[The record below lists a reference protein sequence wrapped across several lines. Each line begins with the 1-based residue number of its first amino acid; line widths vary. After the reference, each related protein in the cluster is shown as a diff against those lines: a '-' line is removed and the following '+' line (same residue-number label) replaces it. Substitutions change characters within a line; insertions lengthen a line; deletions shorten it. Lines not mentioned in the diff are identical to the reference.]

1 MEEAVGE
8 AGGRGRDTPQP
19 SLTTIRTR
27 RAEGAPEWL
36 AAPDPEIGQ
45 FR

>member
-8 AGGRGRDTPQP
+8 AGGVDATPPSRGGI
-19 SLTTIRTR
+19 TIRTR
-27 RAEGAPEWL
+27 RAEGGPEWV